1 MKTLLIIFILLHG
14 SIHTLGF
21 LKAYKLLPMSKLT
34 QPVSR
39 VSGVLWVLTALLF
52 ISTGILFALGRQWWW
67 MLSFAALMISEY
79 LIINDW
85 HDAKF
90 GTLGNVIIL
99 ILTIIGFT
107 AWSLSRH

>member
-21 LKAYKLLPMSKLT
+21 LKAYKLM
-34 QPVSR
+34 PVSQLNQPISR
-39 VSGVLWVLTALLF
+39 LNGALWVLTAVLF
-52 ISTGILFALGRQWWW
+52 IGTGILFALGRQWWW
-67 MLSFAALMISEY
+67 MLSFAAIMISEY
-79 LIINDW
+79 LIIKDW

-90 GTLGNVIIL
+90 GTFANVIIL
-99 ILTIIGFT
+99 IMTIIGFI